1 MSENQ
6 TPKSVDDVKAAL
18 VALPPKA
25 GTPAGARTIVTAA
38 VEQIREAMEKGYTY
52 DEIAALLTENGYTIK
67 AGTLRQYIGQASTPK
82 KKPAPKRAKKPK
94 AETASATPAAAPA
107 ATETQKPEAQ
117 KQGRIRRDL

>member
-1 MSENQ
+1 MSETKPQ
-6 TPKSVDDVKAAL
+6 TTVEDVKAAL

-25 GTPAGARTIVTAA
+25 GTPAGARTIVTAV

-67 AGTLRQYIGQASTPK
+67 ASTLRQYIGQAAPK
-82 KKPAPKRAKKPK
+82 KKPAVAKRAKKAK
-94 AETASATPAAAPA
+94 ADAPPTPAAA
-107 ATETQKPEAQ
+107 ATETPPTPEAP